1 MGDRANVPPF
11 GMSPVLPAFDR
22 ATRIAMALF
31 DNVEASVVLVDGDR
45 VWRSA
50 GRYVGTSAPADG
62 ARFVIGNRQALWFD
76 DLAAQPGINT
86 PTYVAHGL
94 PRFYAAAPVRLAD
107 GAAAGA
113 LTVYGPAP
121 RAYDVALAA
130 RLQDLADGI
139 GDECERARAAEQARL
154 RDHELITARKVM
166 AAFVASVPIEAVMTD
181 RDLRVLTATP
191 RWLERFGL
199 AESEVAGRALREISP
214 EAFDAFE
221 GDFQRCLA
229 GEPVRRDRLRISF
242 RDVDGW
248 VDLEMTPWRDEA
260 GDIAGVISA
269 AHDVTETVEAMRKS
283 ERTQQRLQFAAE
295 MANIYVYDIDYR
307 RRRIESAGK
316 NIFQINDENR
326 QAVIDSVFADAGE
339 RYVDP
344 RDRARIAEATRRFEQ
359 GAPYAEEYR
368 MLRPDGAELWVAEV
382 MQASRDDAGRIVR
395 VIGASQDVT
404 ARKQAE
410 QALIQAKEGAEAANH
425 AKSAFLATMS
435 HEIRTPLNGVLGMA
449 QAMTAG
455 PLEPAQRERLDVIR
469 QSGETLL
476 AVLNDVLDLSKIE
489 AGKLELEEAEFD
501 IGAVAKSVHA
511 AFSTIAA
518 QKGLRFE
525 LGVTRAAR
533 GAYRG
538 DATRVRQ
545 LLGNLVSNAL
555 KFTEAGRVDVRVA
568 RRRGALVLSVSDT
581 GVGIAPAQ
589 QAALFRKFEQ
599 ADASTTRRFG
609 GTGLGLAICREL
621 AERMGGRIQVTS
633 AEGRGSTF
641 VVFLPLPRA
650 AGESTGPAA
659 AQPRP
664 DAAPSSLRVLAAED
678 NQVNQLVLRTLLS
691 QAGIDL
697 VIVGDGVDAV
707 AAWEAGRWD
716 VILMDVQMPRMDGPT
731 ATRFI
736 RERELAQRRARTP
749 ILALTANAMTHQVS
763 QYLAAGMDGFV
774 AKPIEVSRLFEALEA
789 ALAQT
794 PSATGAA
801 AAQLP

>member
-1 MGDRANVPPF
+1 MDERANVPPF

-22 ATRIAMALF
+22 ATRIAVALF
-31 DNVEASVVLVDGDR
+31 DSAEASVVLVDGDR

-62 ARFVIGNRQALWFD
+62 ARFVIDNRKALWFD
-76 DLAAQPGINT
+76 DLAAGPGINNAA
-86 PTYVAHGL
+86 YVAHGL

-107 GAAAGA
+107 GTAAGA
-113 LTVYGPAP
+113 LTIYGGAP
-121 RAYDVALAA
+121 RAYDEALAA

-139 GDECERARAAEQARL
+139 GDECERARAAEQARQ
-154 RDHELITARKVM
+154 RDQQLIKARKVM

-199 AESEVAGRALREISP
+199 SELEVVGRTLREISDV
-214 EAFDAFE
+214 AFQAFE
-221 GDFQRCLA
+221 DDFQRCLV
-229 GEPVRRDRLRISF
+229 GEPIRRDRLRVSF
-242 RDVDGW
+242 RGVDGW

-260 GDIAGVISA
+260 GDVAGVISA

-283 ERTQQRLQFAAE
+283 ERTQQRLQLASE

-307 RRRIESAGK
+307 SRRIESAGK
-316 NIFQINDENR
+316 NIYQINDKNR

-339 RYVDP
+339 RYIDP
-344 RDRARIAEATRRFEQ
+344 RDRAQVAEATKRFEE
-359 GAPYAEEYR
+359 GAPFVEEYR
-368 MLRPDGAELWVAEV
+368 MLRPDGAEFWVAEV
-382 MQASRDDAGRIVR
+382 MQATRDDAGRIVR

-449 QAMTAG
+449 QAMSAE

-469 QSGETLL
+469 QSGEALL

-501 IGAVAKSVHA
+501 VGEVAKSVHA
-511 AFSTIAA
+511 AFSGIAT

-533 GAYRG
+533 GAYLG

-555 KFTEAGRVDVRVA
+555 KFTETGRVDVRVG
-568 RRRGALVLSVSDT
+568 RRVGALAISVTDT
-581 GVGIAPAQ
+581 GVGIPPAQ
-589 QAALFRKFEQ
+589 QASLFRKFEQ

-621 AERMGGRIQVTS
+621 AERMGGRIEVVS
-633 AEGRGSTF
+633 AEGQGSTF
-641 VVFLPLPRA
+641 IVLLPLPRA
-650 AGESTGPAA
+650 AEGSPVSVR

-664 DAAPSSLRVLAAED
+664 ESRPSPLRVLAAED
-678 NQVNQLVLRTLLS
+678 NKINQLVLRTLLS
-691 QAGIDL
+691 QFGIEP

-707 AAWEAGRWD
+707 AAWQAGEWD

-789 ALAQT
+789 ALAA
-794 PSATGAA
+794 PSPAASTG
-801 AAQLP
+801 